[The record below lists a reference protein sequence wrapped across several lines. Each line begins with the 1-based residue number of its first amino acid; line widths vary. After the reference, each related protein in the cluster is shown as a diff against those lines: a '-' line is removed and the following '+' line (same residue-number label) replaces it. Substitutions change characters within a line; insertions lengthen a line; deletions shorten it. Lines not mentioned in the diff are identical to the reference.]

1 MPLGNSSNRIPG
13 FQQIRR
19 LRLLGPVSLEQPGV
33 TRIHL
38 GLAGPLETRIG
49 PVFREINEIG
59 FFVHLTEIRQILSL
73 LQLFRKAESKTVPSV
88 STNSHLP
95 EYMRNYFLLFTVFW
109 PNLSGHYNI
118 FQKNFF

>member
-49 PVFREINEIG
+49 PVFRKINEIVFFCSPHGNTANLITFTIVQKSREQDSTIG
-59 FFVHLTEIRQILSL
+59 FNQ
-73 LQLFRKAESKTVPSV
+73 
-88 STNSHLP
+88 
-95 EYMRNYFLLFTVFW
+95 
-109 PNLSGHYNI
+109 
-118 FQKNFF
+118 

>member
-38 GLAGPLETRIG
+38 GLAGPPESRTG
-49 PVFREINEIG
+49 PVFRKSDDIV
-59 FFVHLTEIRQILSL
+59 FVCSPHRN
-73 LQLFRKAESKTVPSV
+73 TV
-88 STNSHLP
+88 N
-95 EYMRNYFLLFTVFW
+95 LFTFTIVQR
-109 PNLSGHYNI
+109 SR
-118 FQKNFF
+118 

>member
-38 GLAGPLETRIG
+38 GLAGPPESRTG
-49 PVFREINEIG
+49 PVFRKSDDIV
-59 FFVHLTEIRQILSL
+59 FFVHLTEIQQISSH
-73 LQLFRKAESKTVPSV
+73 LQLFREAESKTS
-88 STNSHLP
+88 
-95 EYMRNYFLLFTVFW
+95 FTIGF
-109 PNLSGHYNI
+109 ND
-118 FQKNFF
+118 